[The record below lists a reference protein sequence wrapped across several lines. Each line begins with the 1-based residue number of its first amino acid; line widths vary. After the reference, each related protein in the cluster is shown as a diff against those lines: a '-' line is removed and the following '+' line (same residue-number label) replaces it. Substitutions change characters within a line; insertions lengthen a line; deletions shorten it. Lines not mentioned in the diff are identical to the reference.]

1 MRSRS
6 PAEAPAP
13 GGSTGERGSVTAE
26 FAAVLPAA
34 LVFLAVGVGAVQA
47 GGQQARLQE
56 AAAVDARLIGRGD
69 APRGDDDVRGL
80 DVVRAIERND
90 GLVCVTITARS
101 AVIGLGLGV
110 AGVRVSG
117 RACALDEREEVTDER

>member
-6 PAEAPAP
+6 PAEVPAR
-13 GGSTGERGSVTAE
+13 GVSDGERGSVTAE

-47 GGQQARLQE
+47 GGQQVRLQE

-69 APRGDDDVRGL
+69 APRGNAEVRGL

-90 GLVCVTITARS
+90 GLVCVTLSARS
-101 AVIGLGLGV
+101 AVIGLGV

-117 RACALDEREEVTDER
+117 RACALDEEATDER